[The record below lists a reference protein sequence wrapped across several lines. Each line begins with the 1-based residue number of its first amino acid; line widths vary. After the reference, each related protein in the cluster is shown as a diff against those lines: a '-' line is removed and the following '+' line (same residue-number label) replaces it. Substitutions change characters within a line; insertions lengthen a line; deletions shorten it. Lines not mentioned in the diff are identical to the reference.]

1 MTTDNAEIKQ
11 GKFDATLNALNP
23 PRSEKY
29 VESKNKLLGNTKNF
43 YEVREK
49 NIEGFREGIF
59 PLKSDDEFGKN
70 IKKSLRTKLR
80 RQILDKIQRKQQNI
94 NNKLF
99 KSYFTDYQSLSN
111 RYKELIET
119 DNAKINK
126 TKVDTAKNILSE

>member
-1 MTTDNAEIKQ
+1 MTTDNAEIKKD
-11 GKFDATLNALNP
+11 KFDATLKALNP

-29 VESKNKLLGNTKNF
+29 VEAKNKLLGNTKNF

-59 PLKSDDEFGKN
+59 PLKSDDEFGEN
-70 IKKSLRTKLR
+70 MKKVLQTKLR
-80 RQILDKIQRKQQNI
+80 RQRLDKIQRKEQNI

-99 KSYFTDYQSLSN
+99 KNYFTDYQSLSN

-119 DNAKINK
+119 ENAKINK
-126 TKVDTAKNILSE
+126 TKVDSAKKYIK

>member
-1 MTTDNAEIKQ
+1 M
-11 GKFDATLNALNP
+11 
-23 PRSEKY
+23 
-29 VESKNKLLGNTKNF
+29 
-43 YEVREK
+43 
-49 NIEGFREGIF
+49 
-59 PLKSDDEFGKN
+59 
-70 IKKSLRTKLR
+70 KKSLRTKLR